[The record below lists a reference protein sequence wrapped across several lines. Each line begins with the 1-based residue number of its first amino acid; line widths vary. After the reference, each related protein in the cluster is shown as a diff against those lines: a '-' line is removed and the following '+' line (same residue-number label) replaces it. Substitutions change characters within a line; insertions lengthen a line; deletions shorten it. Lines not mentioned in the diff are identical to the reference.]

1 VTTIGNLKSN
11 LVSAHRTNAFR
22 VQMEE
27 NGGSVVQ
34 FEIVDGSVAK
44 ATWKGQTYIKD
55 VKK

>member
-34 FEIVDGSVAK
+34 FEIVDGSVTK